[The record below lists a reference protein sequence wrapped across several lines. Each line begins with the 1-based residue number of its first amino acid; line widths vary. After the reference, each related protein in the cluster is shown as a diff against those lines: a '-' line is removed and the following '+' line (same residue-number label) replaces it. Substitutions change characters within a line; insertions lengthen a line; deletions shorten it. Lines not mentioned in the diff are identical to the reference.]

1 MRVSEWLEHPLFG
14 IAISVIAYT
23 CAQRLHQRWNWLHP
37 LFVCA
42 GSIMLLLLSMNI
54 PYESYRAGGDLI
66 TIMLGPATVALGVP
80 LYKYAGLI
88 RKHIAAILCG
98 ICMGAITGIIGAA
111 LLVGLLGGTTEIMLS
126 MMPKSVSSPIA
137 LEISK
142 QLGGIPELSVVL
154 TVLTGLLGS
163 MLGTVVL
170 RWFGIHDDISIG
182 IAIGT
187 AAHGI
192 GTAKV
197 VRDSE
202 LRGGLSGFAM
212 GMMGIITSLLFIPI
226 YLWLQ

>member
-1 MRVSEWLEHPLFG
+1 MSEWLEHPLFG
-14 IAISVIAYT
+14 IAISVIAYSF
-23 CAQRLHQRWNWLHP
+23 AQRLHQRWNWLHP

-42 GSIMLLLLSMNI
+42 GSIMIVLLSMNI
-54 PYESYRAGGDLI
+54 PYEAYRIGGDLI
-66 TIMLGPATVALGVP
+66 TILLGPATVALGVP

-88 RKHIAAILCG
+88 RKHMLAILIG
-98 ICMGAITGIIGAA
+98 ICSGAISGIISAA
-111 LLVGLLGGTTEIMLS
+111 LIVGLLGGTKEIMLS

-137 LEISK
+137 LEIAK

-163 MLGTVVL
+163 MFGTTIL
-170 RWFGIHDDISIG
+170 PWFGIKDDVSIG
-182 IAIGT
+182 IAMGT

-197 VRDSE
+197 IRDSE
-202 LRGGLSGFAM
+202 LRGGLSGLAM
-212 GMMGIITSLLFIPI
+212 GLMGIFTSLLFIPI

>member
-1 MRVSEWLEHPLFG
+1 VNEWLYHPLFG

-23 CAQRLHQRWNWLHP
+23 IAQRLNRRWGWLHP
-37 LFVCA
+37 LFVCS
-42 GSIMLLLLSMNI
+42 GSLIVVLLLFRI
-54 PYESYRAGGDLI
+54 PYEAYQVGGDVI
-66 TIMLGPATVALGVP
+66 TILLGPATVALGVP
-80 LYKYAGLI
+80 LYKYSGLI
-88 RKHIAAILCG
+88 RKHIASIL
-98 ICMGAITGIIGAA
+98 TGIVVGSISGIGSAA
-111 LLVGLLGGTTEIMLS
+111 AIVGVLGGTKEIMLS

-137 LEISK
+137 LEIARH
-142 QLGGIPELSVVL
+142 LGGIPELSVVL

-163 MLGTVVL
+163 MFGTVCL
-170 RWFGIHDDISIG
+170 RWFGIKDDISVG

-212 GMMGIITSLLFIPI
+212 GMTGIVTSLLFIPI
-226 YLWLQ
+226 YLWFS